1 MKGKSFAIVFCLLA
15 AGVCGFSQT
24 KADKEFEKARVLLS
38 RHEEDKAEE
47 LLLKIAG
54 KYPDYPNAPLAL
66 GEMYFAR
73 KDYGRAKAYL
83 ISVVEKD
90 GKFDLNAHR
99 KLADIYSFEQKP
111 DSALLYLEN
120 YLHLAPETSANKL
133 RREQAERLADCMRFR
148 INALSNPVS
157 FSPENLGS
165 GVNTPFDEYLPTMT
179 LDQAEMLF
187 TRRTATQAGK
197 VPEEDFF
204 LAGGRGGQWTKSM
217 KLAGSLNTEYNDGA
231 GCISPDGRYIY
242 FTRCYAP
249 DSKGGCDIYR
259 SRREGELW
267 GEPENLGANVNSSA
281 WDAQP
286 TIASDNRTLFFVS
299 NREGG
304 FGGSDIYYSYLRDD
318 GTWSKAKNCGEVI
331 NTPGKEMSPFIHPS
345 NQTLYFSSDYHCGM
359 GGQDI
364 FYSRLENGRFS
375 PPTNMGSPI
384 NTSSDESSLV
394 VSPRGDY
401 AIYASDREGGC
412 GGLDLYRFELYKE
425 ARPLAATY
433 LCGKIFDSRTKTPIR
448 AEFEIRNIE
457 TGRIVS
463 SGESDAV
470 VGEYLVCLPVGS
482 VYSISARAE
491 GYLFYSDNI
500 SLVDNDAS
508 KPYEKQIELEKV
520 EVGRSIVLNNIF
532 FATNSSE
539 VLASSN
545 GELTVLVRLLKENPT
560 LKVEIEGHTDNMGT
574 ADYNL
579 KLSNQRAE
587 AVKNRLVEMGIAP
600 ERLSSRGYGASKPV
614 ADNDSELSRAKNRR
628 TEIRIREK

>member
-1 MKGKSFAIVFCLLA
+1 MAIVFCLLA
-15 AGVCGFSQT
+15 TGVCGFSQT
-24 KADKEFEKARVLLS
+24 KADKEFEKARVLIS
-38 RHEEDKAEE
+38 RNEDAEAE
-47 LLLKIAG
+47 ALLLKIVG
-54 KYPDYPNAPLAL
+54 RYPDYQNAPLAL
-66 GEMYFAR
+66 SEMYFAR
-73 KDYGRAKAYL
+73 KNYDRAKFYL
-83 ISVVEKD
+83 LSVVEKD
-90 GKFDLNAHR
+90 EKFDLNAHR
-99 KLADIYSFEQKP
+99 KLADIYSIEQKP
-111 DSALLYLEN
+111 DSALFYLEN
-120 YLHLAPETSANKL
+120 YLRLAPETSANKA
-133 RREQAERLADCMRFR
+133 RREQAQRMADCMRFR
-148 INALSNPVS
+148 ITALNNPVS
-157 FSPENLGS
+157 FSPENLGA

-179 LDQAEMLF
+179 LDQAELLF
-187 TRRTATQAGK
+187 TRRASTQEGK
-197 VPEEDFF
+197 APKEDFF
-204 LAGGRGGQWTKSM
+204 LASGRGGEWSESA
-217 KLAGSLNTEYNDGA
+217 KLKGALNTEYNDGA

-259 SRREGELW
+259 SRREGTTW
-267 GEPENLGANVNSSA
+267 GKPENLGANVNSAA

-286 TIASDNRTLFFVS
+286 TIASDNRTLFFAS

-331 NTPGKEMSPFIHPS
+331 NTEGKEMSPFIHPS

-364 FYSRLENGRFS
+364 FYSRLENGKFS
-375 PPTNMGSPI
+375 SPTNIGYPI

-401 AIYASDREGGC
+401 AVYASDRAGGS
-412 GGLDLYRFELYKE
+412 GGLDLYRFELYFE

-433 LCGKIFDSRTKTPIR
+433 LCGKIFDSGTKAPIR
-448 AEFEIRNIE
+448 AEFEIRNLE

-470 VGEYLVCLPVGS
+470 GGDYLVCLPVGS

-520 EVGRSIVLNNIF
+520 EVGKSIVLNNIF

-539 VLASSN
+539 VLASSD
-545 GELTVLVRLLKENPT
+545 GELGVLVKLLKENPT
-560 LKVEIEGHTDNMGT
+560 LKVEIEGHTDNVGA
-574 ADYNL
+574 ADYNME
-579 KLSNQRAE
+579 LSNRRAE

-600 ERLSSRGYGASKPV
+600 ERLTSRGYGASKPV

-628 TEIRIREK
+628 TEIRIMGK